1 MEPLNREVLR
11 HELKT
16 DEGYRL
22 QAYKDSLGLLSI
34 GTGRNLDRK
43 NADGTVGITEAETK
57 AFKITRASCIAKG
70 ITPAQCDALLNSDI
84 DEVMRQ
90 LDAALPWWRT
100 LDPVRQRVM
109 GNLGFMGVGDANHGL
124 LSFKNTLAHIKA
136 HEWQQAAA
144 GIMASKYADEVHS
157 RANRLC
163 KLLILG
169 TGTYAA

>member
-22 QAYKDSLGLLSI
+22 VAYKDTLGLWSI
-34 GTGRNLDRK
+34 GVGRNLDRK
-43 NADGTVGITEAETK
+43 NTDGTVGITEAETR

-90 LDAALPWWRT
+90 LDAALPWWRD

-109 GNLGFMGVGDANHGL
+109 VNLGFMGVGDAHHGL
-124 LSFKNTLAHIKA
+124 LTFTNTLKA
-136 HEWQQAAA
+136 IREHRWDDAAK
-144 GIMASKYADEVHS
+144 GLLASKYAKQVHG
-157 RANRLC
+157 RADRLA
-163 KLLILG
+163 KLLVQG
-169 TGTYAA
+169 VGTYGK